1 MRRRKSLVSSRQP
14 IHACANSVMRIARL
28 GVATMHTRRHG
39 MLSTACNVLQPEI
52 ACASDGKESTLQ
64 VHMLH
69 FESRPGFFVTA
80 GLWVPA
86 ASAPGVDPVTGKR
99 AGVLYASGHSC
110 QAWRRRDEP
119 DVYTYQ
125 YTVSAA
131 STTRVRARAHARV
144 CMCVCVWGGG
154 SRSLLHDATLSH
166 LRAFLKSDGLAV
178 SQHSGQESAN
188 SYELNTTTL
197 HLGIGWL
204 RSSRH

>member
-1 MRRRKSLVSSRQP
+1 VATQHQRHEFVGSPHAQLYGVCQRQHSHRLVCMRRRKSLVSSRQP

-144 CMCVCVWGGG
+144 CMCVCGGG
-154 SRSLLHDATLSH
+154 GGLSPCC
-166 LRAFLKSDGLAV
+166 
-178 SQHSGQESAN
+178 
-188 SYELNTTTL
+188 TM
-197 HLGIGWL
+197 
-204 RSSRH
+204 RHCLTCVRF